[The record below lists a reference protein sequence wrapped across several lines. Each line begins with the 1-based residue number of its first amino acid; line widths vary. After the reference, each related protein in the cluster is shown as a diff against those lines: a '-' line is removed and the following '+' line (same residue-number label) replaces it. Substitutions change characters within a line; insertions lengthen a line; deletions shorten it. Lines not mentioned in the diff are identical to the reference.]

1 MDKIINFISLTSNA
15 LSDLSLILRRVY
27 EDYHEEVLK
36 VVINKG
42 MYRFL
47 DKIKGDNMK

>member
-15 LSDLSLILRRVY
+15 LSDLSLRRVY

-47 DKIKGDNMK
+47 DNIKGENMK